1 MTYTYAIKELLKKAG
16 DELIYPVNICI
27 NSFSANYI
35 QFELDDGLKINEILN
50 NKMENTNDIS
60 IQWLD
65 NQNKINS
72 ISLYDYGITKFSNSN
87 DELTKKS
94 FNNEQH
100 IKIDENGKYRLL
112 LYPLEEKIEIEENGF
127 VKQKIL
133 DFDKHT
139 YQLEHIPV
147 PKFDDYRY
155 QSLYIYDSEEA
166 FINAILL
173 QFIIRQINHNNLAPD
188 KIEIS
193 LKKEENITEEELD
206 FIELIEYQK
215 IENEIN
221 IKLKNIFGLTYEE
234 INKLKFIY
242 NKNYFEYLQKN
253 NIVIEL
259 KFVPPHLKTIEIN
272 LMDSKEKLIKQIE
285 ILKDNFDKKAEFC
298 LNLKERVSEEYLVK
312 ANEVLGKFPKSFE
325 KKKDDLIKALFI
337 FDYIQ
342 AKKLD
347 IDRLNKEAQEENEM
361 TQNKKEKDLELIN
374 YPKMNPSHSESIFY
388 EIGKRIQEKAGQ
400 AKKIHNHIHKF
411 LEQKF

>member
-221 IKLKNIFGLTYEE
+221 IKLKNIIQ
-234 INKLKFIY
+234 INYIY
-242 NKNYFEYLQKN
+242 L
-253 NIVIEL
+253 
-259 KFVPPHLKTIEIN
+259 
-272 LMDSKEKLIKQIE
+272 
-285 ILKDNFDKKAEFC
+285 ILK
-298 LNLKERVSEEYLVK
+298 NLY
-312 ANEVLGKFPKSFE
+312 
-325 KKKDDLIKALFI
+325 
-337 FDYIQ
+337 
-342 AKKLD
+342 
-347 IDRLNKEAQEENEM
+347 
-361 TQNKKEKDLELIN
+361 
-374 YPKMNPSHSESIFY
+374 
-388 EIGKRIQEKAGQ
+388 
-400 AKKIHNHIHKF
+400 
-411 LEQKF
+411 

>member
-1 MTYTYAIKELLKKAG
+1 MIYTYAIKELLKKAG

-94 FNNEQH
+94 FNNKQH

-173 QFIIRQINHNNLAPD
+173 QFIIRQINHNCC
-188 KIEIS
+188 
-193 LKKEENITEEELD
+193 
-206 FIELIEYQK
+206 
-215 IENEIN
+215 IN
-221 IKLKNIFGLTYEE
+221 I
-234 INKLKFIY
+234 
-242 NKNYFEYLQKN
+242 
-253 NIVIEL
+253 
-259 KFVPPHLKTIEIN
+259 
-272 LMDSKEKLIKQIE
+272 
-285 ILKDNFDKKAEFC
+285 
-298 LNLKERVSEEYLVK
+298 
-312 ANEVLGKFPKSFE
+312 
-325 KKKDDLIKALFI
+325 
-337 FDYIQ
+337 
-342 AKKLD
+342 
-347 IDRLNKEAQEENEM
+347 
-361 TQNKKEKDLELIN
+361 
-374 YPKMNPSHSESIFY
+374 
-388 EIGKRIQEKAGQ
+388 
-400 AKKIHNHIHKF
+400 
-411 LEQKF
+411 